1 MQKNVIFSK
10 ECLANA
16 SPIELLLFQTNL
28 HLAMVSLENMKHNT
42 NTHKT

>member
-1 MQKNVIFSK
+1 MQKKVTCSK

-16 SPIELLLFQTNL
+16 SPIEFLLFQTNL
-28 HLAMVSLENMKHNT
+28 HLGMVSLENMKHNT

>member
-16 SPIELLLFQTNL
+16 SLIELLLFQTNL
-28 HLAMVSLENMKHNT
+28 HLRVVSLENMKHIA